1 MLQRISLPA
10 LESQQT
16 MLAAFCNHGWNG
28 QLCGNAHTSP
38 QSCTLLVNPDT
49 GIRYLVQWKGYGP
62 AYNSWEPER
71 TLKRNAPETL
81 SDYRDELEAAV
92 QAAELEKG
100 SDTGL
105 APSDQNLTC
114 PAFTGKRRGRG
125 RDRGRTGRSRGQGLT
140 RVSKSLKK

>member
-1 MLQRISLPA
+1 MIEGEEEFEIQEILNHSPA
-10 LESQQT
+10 RKT
-16 MLAAFCNHGWNG
+16 R
-28 QLCGNAHTSP
+28 T
-38 QSCTLLVNPDT
+38 DT

-81 SDYRDELEAAV
+81 SDYWDELEAAV

-105 APSDQNLTC
+105 APSDQTSH
-114 PAFTGKRRGRG
+114 T
-125 RDRGRTGRSRGQGLT
+125 QGGALG
-140 RVSKSLKK
+140 VLKYLLSCNAASQFI